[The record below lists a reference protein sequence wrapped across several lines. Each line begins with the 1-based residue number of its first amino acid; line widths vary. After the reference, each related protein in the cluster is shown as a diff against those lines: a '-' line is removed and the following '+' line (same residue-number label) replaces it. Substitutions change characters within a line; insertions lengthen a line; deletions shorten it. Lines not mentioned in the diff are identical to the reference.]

1 MNLLLIGLGGS
12 LGAISRYLLNEII
25 IKYIP
30 TTFPTGILIVNISG
44 CLVIGLLLGNSMMST
59 DHVYYFFAV
68 GFLGSFTT
76 MSAFSYQTIELFNT
90 NILIAC
96 SYIILT
102 LTLTILATYIGINF
116 SKS

>member
-1 MNLLLIGLGGS
+1 MNFLLIGLGGF
-12 LGAISRYLLNEII
+12 LGAVSRHAFNEVL

-30 TTFPTGILIVNISG
+30 TNFPIGILVINILG
-44 CLVIGLLLGNSMMST
+44 CLFIGLLLGNSMLIK
-59 DHVYYFFAV
+59 DHLYYFFAV

-76 MSAFSYQTIELFNT
+76 MSAFSYQAIELFNT

-116 SKS
+116 SK

>member
-1 MNLLLIGLGGS
+1 MINILLIGLGGF
-12 LGAISRYLLNEII
+12 LGAISRYLLNEMV
-25 IKYIP
+25 IKYVP
-30 TTFPTGILIVNISG
+30 VNFPTGILIVNILG
-44 CLVIGLLLGNSMMST
+44 CLFIGLVLGNSMILK
-59 DHVYYFFAV
+59 DHVYYFLAV

-102 LTLTILATYIGINF
+102 FTLTILATYIGINF
-116 SKS
+116 SK

>member
-1 MNLLLIGLGGS
+1 MNILLIGLGGF
-12 LGAISRYLLNEII
+12 LGAISRYLLNEIV
-25 IKYIP
+25 IKYMP
-30 TTFPTGILIVNISG
+30 TSFPTGILIVNILG
-44 CLVIGLLLGNSMMST
+44 CLVIGLVLGNSMISK
-59 DHVYYFFAV
+59 DHLYYFFAV

-76 MSAFSYQTIELFNT
+76 MSAFSYQVIELFNT

-116 SKS
+116 SK

>member
-1 MNLLLIGLGGS
+1 MNILLIGLGGFF
-12 LGAISRYLLNEII
+12 GAISRFVLNEIV
-25 IKYIP
+25 IKYMP
-30 TTFPTGILIVNISG
+30 ASFPTGILIINILG
-44 CLVIGLLLGNSMMST
+44 CLVIGLFLGNSIISK
-59 DHVYYFFAV
+59 DHMYYFFGI

-102 LTLTILATYIGINF
+102 LALTILATYIGINF
-116 SKS
+116 SK

>member
-1 MNLLLIGLGGS
+1 MNILLIGFGGF
-12 LGAISRYLLNEII
+12 LGAVSRYLVNETV

-30 TTFPTGILIVNISG
+30 TNFPTGILIVNILG
-44 CLVIGLLLGNSMMST
+44 CLVIGLVLGNSMISK
-59 DHVYYFFAV
+59 DNLYYFFAV

-76 MSAFSYQTIELFNT
+76 MSAFSYQAIELFNT

-116 SKS
+116 SK

>member
-1 MNLLLIGLGGS
+1 MNILLIGLGGF
-12 LGAISRYLLNEII
+12 LGAISRYLLNELV
-25 IKYIP
+25 IKSIP
-30 TTFPTGILIVNISG
+30 TNFPTGILIVNILG
-44 CLVIGLLLGNSMMST
+44 CLFVGLVLGNSIISK
-59 DHVYYFFAV
+59 DQLYYFFAV

-76 MSAFSYQTIELFNT
+76 MSAFSYQAIELFNT

-116 SKS
+116 SK

>member
-1 MNLLLIGLGGS
+1 MNILLIGLGGF
-12 LGAISRYLLNEII
+12 LGAISRYLLNELV
-25 IKYIP
+25 IKHIP
-30 TTFPTGILIVNISG
+30 TNFPIGILIVNILG
-44 CLVIGLLLGNSMMST
+44 CLFIGLVLGNSILT
-59 DHVYYFFAV
+59 KNHLYYFFAV

-76 MSAFSYQTIELFNT
+76 MSAFSYQVIELFNT

-116 SKS
+116 SK

>member
-30 TTFPTGILIVNISG
+30 ITFPTGILIVNISG
-44 CLVIGLLLGNSMMST
+44 CLVIGLLLGNSMMSK

-76 MSAFSYQTIELFNT
+76 MSACSYQTIELFNT

-116 SKS
+116 SK

>member
-1 MNLLLIGLGGS
+1 MNILLIGLGGF
-12 LGAISRYLLNEII
+12 LGAVSRYLVNEAV

-30 TTFPTGILIVNISG
+30 TNFPTGILIVNILG
-44 CLVIGLLLGNSMMST
+44 CLIIGLVLGNTMISKDNM
-59 DHVYYFFAV
+59 YYFFAV

-76 MSAFSYQTIELFNT
+76 MSAFSYQSIELFNT

-102 LTLTILATYIGINF
+102 ILLTILATHIGINF
-116 SKS
+116 SK

>member
-1 MNLLLIGLGGS
+1 MNILLIGFGGF
-12 LGAISRYLLNEII
+12 LGAVSRYLVNEVV

-30 TTFPTGILIVNISG
+30 TNFPTGILIVNILG
-44 CLVIGLLLGNSMMST
+44 CFVIGLVLGNSMISK
-59 DHVYYFFAV
+59 DNLYYFFAV

-76 MSAFSYQTIELFNT
+76 MSAFSYQSIELFNT

-102 LTLTILATYIGINF
+102 LTLTILATYMGINF
-116 SKS
+116 SK

>member
-1 MNLLLIGLGGS
+1 MNILLIGFGGF
-12 LGAISRYLLNEII
+12 LGAISRYLLNEAV

-30 TTFPTGILIVNISG
+30 TNFPTGILIVNILG
-44 CLVIGLLLGNSMMST
+44 CLVIGLVLGNSIMSK
-59 DHVYYFFAV
+59 DNLYYFFAV

-76 MSAFSYQTIELFNT
+76 MSAFSYQAVQLFNT

-102 LTLTILATYIGINF
+102 LMLTILATYIGINF
-116 SKS
+116 SK

>member
-1 MNLLLIGLGGS
+1 MNILLIGFGGF
-12 LGAISRYLLNEII
+12 LGAISRYLLNEAV

-30 TTFPTGILIVNISG
+30 TNFPMGILIVNILG
-44 CLVIGLLLGNSMMST
+44 CLIVGLVLGNSMISK
-59 DHVYYFFAV
+59 DNLYYFFAV

-76 MSAFSYQTIELFNT
+76 MSAFSYQAIQLFNT

-102 LTLTILATYIGINF
+102 LMLTILATYIGINF
-116 SKS
+116 SK

>member
-1 MNLLLIGLGGS
+1 MNILLIGFGGF
-12 LGAISRYLLNEII
+12 LGAVSRYLVNEVV

-30 TTFPTGILIVNISG
+30 TNFPTGILIVNILG
-44 CLVIGLLLGNSMMST
+44 CFVIGLVLGNSMISK
-59 DHVYYFFAV
+59 DNLYYFFAV

-76 MSAFSYQTIELFNT
+76 MSAFSYQAIELFNT

-102 LTLTILATYIGINF
+102 ITLTILATYIGINF
-116 SKS
+116 SK

>member
-1 MNLLLIGLGGS
+1 MNILLIGLGGF
-12 LGAISRYLLNEII
+12 LGAISRYLLNEAV

-30 TTFPTGILIVNISG
+30 TNFPIGILIVNIFG
-44 CLVIGLLLGNSMMST
+44 CLVIGLVLGNSLTSK
-59 DHVYYFFAV
+59 DYLYYFFAV

-76 MSAFSYQTIELFNT
+76 MSAFSFQAIELFNT

-102 LTLTILATYIGINF
+102 ILLTILATYIGMNF
-116 SKS
+116 SK

>member
-1 MNLLLIGLGGS
+1 MNILLIGLGGF
-12 LGAISRYLLNEII
+12 LGAISRYLLNEIVL
-25 IKYIP
+25 KYMP
-30 TTFPTGILIVNISG
+30 TSFPTGILIVNILG
-44 CLVIGLLLGNSMMST
+44 CLVIGLVLGNSMISK
-59 DHVYYFFAV
+59 DHLYYFFAV

-76 MSAFSYQTIELFNT
+76 MSAFSYQVIELFNT

-116 SKS
+116 SK

>member
-1 MNLLLIGLGGS
+1 MNIFLIGFGGF
-12 LGAISRYLLNEII
+12 LGAISRYLLNEVV

-30 TTFPTGILIVNISG
+30 INFPTGILIVNILG
-44 CLVIGLLLGNSMMST
+44 CLFIGLVLGNTIVSK
-59 DHVYYFFAV
+59 DHIYYFFAV

-76 MSAFSYQTIELFNT
+76 MSAFSYQAIELFNT

-116 SKS
+116 SK

>member
-1 MNLLLIGLGGS
+1 MNIFLIGFGGF
-12 LGAISRYLLNEII
+12 LGAISRYFLNEVV

-30 TTFPTGILIVNISG
+30 TNFPTGILIVNILG
-44 CLVIGLLLGNSMMST
+44 CLFIGLVLGNTIVSK
-59 DHVYYFFAV
+59 DHIYYFFAV

-76 MSAFSYQTIELFNT
+76 MSAFSYQAIELFNT

-116 SKS
+116 SK

>member
-1 MNLLLIGLGGS
+1 MNILLIGLGGF
-12 LGAISRYLLNEII
+12 LGAVSRYLLNELV
-25 IKYIP
+25 IKYTP
-30 TTFPTGILIVNISG
+30 TNFPTGILIVNILG
-44 CLVIGLLLGNSMMST
+44 CLLVGLVLGNSLISK
-59 DHVYYFFAV
+59 DHLYYFFAV

-76 MSAFSYQTIELFNT
+76 MSAFSYQAIELFNT

-116 SKS
+116 SK

>member
-1 MNLLLIGLGGS
+1 MNILLIGLGGF
-12 LGAISRYLLNEII
+12 LGAVSRYLLNELV

-30 TTFPTGILIVNISG
+30 TNFPTGILIVNILG
-44 CLVIGLLLGNSMMST
+44 CLLVGLVLGNSLISK
-59 DHVYYFFAV
+59 DHLYYFFAV

-116 SKS
+116 SK

>member
-1 MNLLLIGLGGS
+1 MNILLIGLGGF
-12 LGAISRYLLNEII
+12 LGAVSRYLVNEAV

-30 TTFPTGILIVNISG
+30 TNFPTGILIVNILG
-44 CLVIGLLLGNSMMST
+44 CLVIGLVLGNSMISK
-59 DHVYYFFAV
+59 DNLYYFFAV

-76 MSAFSYQTIELFNT
+76 MSAFSYQAIQLFNT

-102 LTLTILATYIGINF
+102 LMLTILATYIGINF
-116 SKS
+116 SK

>member
-1 MNLLLIGLGGS
+1 MNILFIGLGGF
-12 LGAISRYLLNEII
+12 LGAISRYLLNEIV

-30 TTFPTGILIVNISG
+30 TSFPTGILVVNIIG
-44 CLVIGLLLGNSMMST
+44 CLVIGLLLGNSMMSK

-116 SKS
+116 FK

>member
-1 MNLLLIGLGGS
+1 MNILLIGLGGS
-12 LGAISRYLLNEII
+12 LGAISRYLLNEIV

-30 TTFPTGILIVNISG
+30 TSFPTGILIVNIIG
-44 CLVIGLLLGNSMMST
+44 CLVIGLVLGNSMTSK

-116 SKS
+116 SK

>member
-12 LGAISRYLLNEII
+12 LGAISRYLLNEIV
-25 IKYIP
+25 IKYIS
-30 TTFPTGILIVNISG
+30 TSFPTGILIVNISG
-44 CLVIGLLLGNSMMST
+44 CLVIGLLLGNSMMSK

-102 LTLTILATYIGINF
+102 FTLTILATYIGINF
-116 SKS
+116 SK